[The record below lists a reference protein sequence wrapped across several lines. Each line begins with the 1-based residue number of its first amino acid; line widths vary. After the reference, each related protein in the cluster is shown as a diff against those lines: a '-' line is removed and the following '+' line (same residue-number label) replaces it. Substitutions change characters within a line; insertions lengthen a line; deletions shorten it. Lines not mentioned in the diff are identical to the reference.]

1 MAEMDFT
8 QVEAHLSAL
17 AENLASDFGDAVSVT
32 RALWPARRA
41 HGLGDAG
48 QSP

>member
-32 RALWPARRA
+32 RAPFGPLDGTWSR
-41 HGLGDAG
+41 
-48 QSP
+48 